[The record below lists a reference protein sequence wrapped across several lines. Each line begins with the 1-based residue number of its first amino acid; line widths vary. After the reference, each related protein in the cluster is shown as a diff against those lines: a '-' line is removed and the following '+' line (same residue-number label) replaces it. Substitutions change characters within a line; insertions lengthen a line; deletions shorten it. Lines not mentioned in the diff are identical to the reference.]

1 MYQKTNAKF
10 AIKVISVF
18 ILTLLFSCSLF
29 FDTAGPP
36 LAYAEERENGD
47 SAQDV
52 NYVDNCIQNLYN
64 CIQKVYGNKLC

>member
-1 MYQKTNAKF
+1 MFKKTNARF
-10 AIKVISVF
+10 VIKLSSVL
-18 ILTLLFSCSLF
+18 ILTLLFSGSFF

-36 LAYAEERENGD
+36 RAYAEERENGD

-52 NYVDNCIQNLYN
+52 NYADKCIQNLYN